1 MPSKSKSQARLM
13 AAICNG
19 GEEYRQKL
27 IRMGM
32 KNPPSVRTACEFH
45 KHDKNIAILR
55 GKKTKK

>member
-1 MPSKSKSQARLM
+1 M

-19 GEEYRQKL
+19 GEAYRQKL

-45 KHDKNIAILR
+45 KHDKNTAILR
-55 GKKTKK
+55 GKKKTKK